1 MKFVIYNLECD
12 CTDTN
17 IHIKDSY
24 KIKDIDVFSFLKYL
38 KDVKL
43 KENFTYKR
51 SLRSME
57 IEWIAHNILYRKG
70 LFISN
75 TKDVDINENET
86 ILRKL
91 GYYIIYYLHEI
102 NIVRNLIFK

>member
-24 KIKDIDVFSFLKYL
+24 KIKDSDVLSFLKYL
-38 KDVKL
+38 KECKL

-51 SLRSME
+51 SLKSME

-70 LFISN
+70 LFIDN
-75 TKDVDINENET
+75 TKDVDINEDET
-86 ILRKL
+86 IIRKVC
-91 GYYIIYYLHEI
+91 YYIIYYIYKIICYIL
-102 NIVRNLIFK
+102 